1 MPSRFGPIFAMLMAC
16 AFISSVWM
24 PRSFTDRVTASVG
37 LLSLPIAWVGGL
49 FGVGPVA
56 PTVSEATPADQAT
69 AAAELIALR
78 VERDLLLQRVAA
90 LESQHARG
98 PSPFTSDRNP
108 LIAPT
113 TRAIAVVGA
122 DVSGR
127 GVLRLAPVRVSIR
140 PGTVAWVDAGIV
152 GRVAAVGVGNQAEV
166 RLLTDRASR
175 VLVEFVRPVGRADGA
190 TELARLALDPTVM
203 QGRGP
208 GENEMVVDGL
218 GLEAVQ
224 RAGVRPGDWVV
235 LRHQIDP
242 DPWPAAFQG
251 RRVGVV
257 TAVNQRVGQAGFAD
271 IRIRPG
277 VDLMAL
283 REVNLDIVE

>member
-1 MPSRFGPIFAMLMAC
+1 MIASFGALSFPI
-16 AFISSVWM
+16 VWLG
-24 PRSFTDRVTASVG
+24 G
-37 LLSLPIAWVGGL
+37 LLGT
-49 FGVGPVA
+49 GPSA
-56 PTVSEATPADQAT
+56 PTVNETAPADQAM
-69 AAAELIALR
+69 ASAELIRLR
-78 VERDLLLQRVAA
+78 AERDLLLQRIAA
-90 LESQHARG
+90 LESQNTRG
-98 PSPFTSDRNP
+98 PSPTGSDANP
-108 LIAPT
+108 LIASS
-113 TRAIAVVGA
+113 TRSIAVVGA

-140 PGTVAWVDAGIV
+140 PGAVAWVDSGIV
-152 GRVAAVGVGNQAEV
+152 GRVASVGVGNQAEV

-190 TELARLALDPTVM
+190 TELVRLALDPTVM

-208 GENEMVVDGL
+208 ADNEMVVDGL

-283 REVNLDIVE
+283 REVNLDIVD